1 MVIIARLFF
10 LAVSLIVAVSASAQV
25 RRPGTP
31 GDETG
36 RDAVGFRK
44 DKVTNETVGERRP
57 SANSPTTKQAM
68 EDFLEIQKLNQAIQQ
83 MSKAQPL
90 TLDKL
95 AEAAKQLNTRAGRLK
110 TSLALPSPP
119 KDTTKVEAFG
129 SASTEQLV
137 EQIKELDVNI
147 KAFTSNP
154 LFQQVND
161 STRDLPMEASI
172 RLRKVINVSKLLE
185 EQSNKLRH

>member
-1 MVIIARLFF
+1 MHTKRLYF
-10 LAVSLIVAVSASAQV
+10 LAISVVVAVTSLAQV
-25 RRPGTP
+25 RRPSTT

-68 EDFLEIQKLNQAIQQ
+68 EDFLEIQKLNKEIQQ

-95 AEAAKQLNTRAGRLK
+95 ATAAKQVNTRAGRLK
-110 TSLALPSPP
+110 TSLSLPSPP
-119 KDTTKVEAFG
+119 KETATTETSG
-129 SASTEQLV
+129 PPSTEQL
-137 EQIKELDVNI
+137 
-147 KAFTSNP
+147 
-154 LFQQVND
+154 
-161 STRDLPMEASI
+161 
-172 RLRKVINVSKLLE
+172 
-185 EQSNKLRH
+185 